1 MVEKKFSF
9 FSKKFCTMF
18 LFAALTA
25 FIISSC
31 KEKEADEYDPN
42 TLPMANFFY
51 EIQYV
56 TLDDYDANTYA
67 KVTATN
73 NSAFSNRWKWS
84 RPGSIEKLD
93 SKVDSLYR
101 PTTFET
107 KNGDSII
114 TQYYLATDQEQKY
127 TITLIAYSDVVVSV
141 DSTRT
146 FESHPFVREIT
157 VKKPK

>member
-31 KEKEADEYDPN
+31 NEKEVDEYDPN

-51 EIQYV
+51 EIQYF
-56 TLDDYDANTYA
+56 THTDANTYA

-73 NSAFSNRWKWS
+73 NSSYSNRWQWK
-84 RPGSIEKLD
+84 RPGS
-93 SKVDSLYR
+93 R
-101 PTTFET
+101 PEISGEREFMTDKDTTV
-107 KNGDSII
+107 
-114 TQYYLATDQEQKY
+114 TQAYLATNQEQKFE
-127 TITLIAYSDVVVSV
+127 ITLIAYSDMPIGVNP
-141 DSTRT
+141 DSTIIYKT
-146 FESHPFVREIT
+146 FESHPFVREIK
-157 VKKPK
+157 VKKP